1 MALTKL
7 TTVLNKIST
16 LANIITGQ
24 ATTVKTAFDY
34 DVNVVKDYI
43 NDTLTEEMDATF
55 ETKDNITTNRKLSAT
70 GDFTGTLIG
79 LPIVAADPGLSTIV
93 AGHTVELAETV
104 KSVNGALPD
113 VNGNVVI
120 ETGGLGTLLIDATDP
135 PSPLVAVKTDGTD
148 TSTELNTML
157 TYAKTNKI
165 RTVYVP
171 TNISVASTVLIP
183 LGVELKGAGYNNTA
197 ISGLTSGMT
206 VVQLYDN
213 QSALTNVRVVAFGQ
227 TGYPVM
233 IKDDNASG
241 VADFVID
248 GVKMEGGLWELYTEF
263 CWNGVIKNSRLT
275 GGINGLRLGS
285 QSNQIEFDTVA
296 VKCKTAI
303 VYATNASAIK
313 IQNAELTHFEPTASA
328 NCFSFDGACH
338 NIEFDT
344 IYMEGHN
351 DTAIFASFGTAG
363 GLSQISFKNII
374 CIPALKYL
382 MNVGN
387 AVGTYPR
394 QISFENCNIELLTA
408 LYSYYAIK
416 NFNCTYKNC
425 NFGTIVNAVKEDA
438 LTPTYVNAWVN
449 FDANSIVRFWKDSD
463 NNVHVEGIV
472 KSGTAGAIFTLP
484 ERYRPSQAYNL
495 TTISGGALARVL
507 FNTDGTVVKI
517 LGSNTDLMLD
527 GVMFRAASI

>member
-16 LANIITGQ
+16 LANTITGQ

-183 LGVELKGAGYNNTA
+183 LGVELLGAGYNNT
-197 ISGLTSGMT
+197 IITGLTSGMT
-206 VVQLYDN
+206 VVRLYDN
-213 QSALTNVRVVAFGQ
+213 QCALKNLQVVAYGQ
-227 TGYPVM
+227 TGYPIM

-241 VADFVID
+241 VADFIID
-248 GVKMEGGLWELYTEF
+248 GVKAVGGEWELYSEF
-263 CWNGVIKNSRLT
+263 CWNGSIRNSRFT
-275 GGINGLRLGS
+275 GGINGWRIAS
-285 QSNQIEFDTVA
+285 QSNQIMMDTCA
-296 VKCKTAI
+296 VKCATAI
-303 VYATNASAIK
+303 MYFTNASGIK
-313 IQNAELTHFEPTASA
+313 ILNCELTHYSPTANA
-328 NCFSFDGACH
+328 NCYSFDGACH

-344 IYMEGHN
+344 IYMEGMN
-351 DTAIFASFGTAG
+351 NTSIFASISAVSGI
-363 GLSQISFKNII
+363 SQISFKNII
-374 CIPALKYL
+374 CIPQIKYL
-382 MNVGN
+382 MTVANSSV
-387 AVGTYPR
+387 TYPR
-394 QISFENCNIELLTA
+394 QIHFENCNISLITA
-408 LYSYYAIK
+408 LYSYYVVK

-425 NFGTIVNAVKEDA
+425 NFGSAVNAVKEDA
-438 LTPTYVNAWVN
+438 LTPTYVNSWTY
-449 FDANSIVRFWKDSD
+449 FDSNSVVRFWKDAD
-463 NNVHVEGIV
+463 NNVHIEGVV
-472 KSGTAGAIFTLP
+472 KSGTANTIFTLP
-484 ERYRPSQAYNL
+484 EGYRPSQALNL
-495 TTISGGALARVL
+495 TTISGSALARVIA
-507 FNTDGTVVKI
+507 NTDGTVVKL
-517 LGSNTDLMLD
+517 LGSNTDLILD
-527 GVMFRAASI
+527 GIEFRSATY